1 MHRANRCAASK
12 KPHTKQREIKLTG
25 RLIRDVSGYINVTQH
40 ATSVKGNSERGPTNS
55 WSREVDVNSTTPL
68 IFRKHFLR
76 WRKKVGTPGP
86 PLMLFPATPI
96 L

>member
-1 MHRANRCAASK
+1 MHRANRCAGS

-40 ATSVKGNSERGPTNS
+40 ATSVKGKVNATPQTG
-55 WSREVDVNSTTPL
+55 WSREMDFNSTTPL

-76 WRKKVGTPGP
+76 WAEKGRNAGAAA
-86 PLMLFPATPI
+86 MLFAAAPV